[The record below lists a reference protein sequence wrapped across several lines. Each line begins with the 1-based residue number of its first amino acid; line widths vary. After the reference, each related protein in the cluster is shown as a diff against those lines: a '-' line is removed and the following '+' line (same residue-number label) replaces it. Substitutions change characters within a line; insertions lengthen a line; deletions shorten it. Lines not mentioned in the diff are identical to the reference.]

1 MPQDFT
7 LHTHSIG
14 FDGRNTVIEM
24 VARAAD
30 LGFKTIG
37 ISNHFILHPE
47 IKKTNFYPHAVS
59 NGYPKIYNS
68 NLNEIMALFVPHYRE
83 LSRVADTAKIR
94 VLRGAE
100 VDFFNTPDWRRDFE
114 RATKI
119 LRPDYF
125 IGSCHFVSMNN
136 RLYNVHDIAHA
147 DSDAQDKM
155 LTQYW
160 KNIQAA
166 ASTGLFSWM
175 AHLDLPKKVGIG
187 KSEKWSDL
195 EQETIECLAKHNV
208 AIEINTSFE
217 AEPYP
222 SPRILN
228 FVAKNNVPVLFSDD
242 AHRTEQIGRRFDDAA
257 RLCVNCG
264 INNFFALGRIK

>member
-14 FDGRNTVIEM
+14 FDGRNTVAEM
-24 VARAAD
+24 VARATE

-47 IKKTNFYPHAVS
+47 IKKTNFYPYAVS
-59 NGYPKIYNS
+59 NGYPEIYSS
-68 NLNEIMALFVPHYRE
+68 NFDELMARFIPHYQE

-119 LRPDYF
+119 LRPDYL

-136 RLYNVHDIAHA
+136 RLCNVHDIAHA

-155 LTQYW
+155 LTLYW

-242 AHRTEQIGRRFDDAA
+242 AHRTEQIGRRFDDAV

>member
-1 MPQDFT
+1 MRQDFT

-14 FDGRNTVIEM
+14 FDGRNTVAEM
-24 VARAAD
+24 VARATEA
-30 LGFKTIG
+30 GFKTIG
-37 ISNHFILHPE
+37 ISNHFIMHPE
-47 IKKTNFYPHAVS
+47 IKRTNFYPYALS
-59 NGYPKIYNS
+59 NGYSAIYS
-68 NLNEIMALFVPHYRE
+68 SDFDEIMARFIPHYQDV
-83 LSRVADTAKIR
+83 LRVADGAKIS

-100 VDFFNTPDWRRDFE
+100 VDFFNTADWRRDFE
-114 RATKI
+114 RAVKV
-119 LRPDYF
+119 LCPDYL
-125 IGSCHFVSMNN
+125 IGSCHFVSMNG
-136 RLYNVHDIAHA
+136 RLCNVHDIAHA

-175 AHLDLPKKVGIG
+175 AHLDLPKKVGVG
-187 KSEKWSDL
+187 ASEKWASL

-242 AHRTEQIGRRFDDAA
+242 AHRTQQIGRRFNVAS
-257 RLCVNCG
+257 RLCADCG
-264 INNFFALGRIK
+264 IKNFFVPGRVK